1 MTDKKTTPG
10 KPGLEDVSAKF
21 EDEAEGAQIT
31 GFRCPLGH
39 R

>member
-1 MTDKKTTPG
+1 MTDKMTTPG
-10 KPGLEDVSAKF
+10 KPGFEDVSAKF

-31 GFRCPLGH
+31 GFRRPLRH

>member
-21 EDEAEGAQIT
+21 EDEAEGRAN
-31 GFRCPLGH
+31 L
-39 R
+39 

>member
-1 MTDKKTTPG
+1 MTDKKATPG

-31 GFRCPLGH
+31 AFRRPLRH